1 MTDLVGFGYRRSR
14 EHDPTSGVDADTN
27 VSPRPVLLRR
37 SDVATRAPSPAL
49 ISPILTDRPRHVLPL
64 ARPLAHHHPEPSMS
78 TPTSA
83 LARPHPPAIGT
94 VSSSRL
100 DVAAL
105 ADIAT
110 GLAEAEELWRP
121 HVRPRHRRAGPRPS
135 ARLSGVRGV
144 AARLDA
150 RAIGRPP
157 RPRRRQRGVRRRR
170 RHAHRDLVHRRRR
183 PHLGSHRARR
193 RRRRPGGGGRRA
205 RRRQPLGPQRH
216 EHPRLLSPA
225 DVDGVLRVVGAR
237 PPGCPRAHLVG
248 RAGADPTAR
257 RPPRRPVPPPPR
269 PRRRAPPRDGAD
281 ER

>member
-37 SDVATRAPSPAL
+37 SDVATPSTVARSDRHRSSPIGHVTSLPSRTPRAPPPGAL
-49 ISPILTDRPRHVLPL
+49 HVD
-64 ARPLAHHHPEPSMS
+64 A
-78 TPTSA
+78 
-83 LARPHPPAIGT
+83 
-94 VSSSRL
+94 
-100 DVAAL
+100 
-105 ADIAT
+105 
-110 GLAEAEELWRP
+110 
-121 HVRPRHRRAGPRPS
+121 HVRPRPPPPSRHRHRVVEPPRRGGPRRHRHRPRRGGGAVASARGPRQRRAGPRPS

-170 RHAHRDLVHRRRR
+170 WHAHRDLVHRRRR

-193 RRRRPGGGGRRA
+193 RRRRPGAGGRRA